1 MSASSYV
8 LGFLAGVLT
17 TLSPCVLPLLPIV
30 IASAAAA
37 HRWGPVALG
46 GGLII
51 TFVGVGLFVATIGFG
66 IGLDAQVFQ
75 YIAGGIMVVL
85 GLVLLSSPL
94 QQRLALAGAG
104 VGSIAEGWMQKIT
117 PEGWQ
122 GQLIIGLLLG
132 VVWVPCIGPTL
143 GAASLMASRG
153 ENLGQV
159 ALVMTAFGIGA
170 AAPLMII
177 GSLSREAMKRW
188 RGKINTTGH
197 VGKMVFGGL
206 VLIIGLAILTGADK
220 ILQTWLVQI
229 SPEWLTNL
237 TTRF

>member
-1 MSASSYV
+1 MSSSAYA

-30 IASAAAA
+30 IASAATA
-37 HRWGPVALG
+37 HRLGPLALG
-46 GGLII
+46 GGLVI

-75 YIAGGIMVVL
+75 YIAGSMMIVL
-85 GLVLLSSPL
+85 GLVLLSTPL

-104 VGSIAEGWMQKIT
+104 VGSMAEGWMQKVT

-122 GQLIIGLLLG
+122 GQLLIGLLLG
-132 VVWVPCIGPTL
+132 IVWVPCIGPTL

-159 ALVMTAFGIGA
+159 AGVMTLFGIGA
-170 AAPLMII
+170 AAPLIVI
-177 GSLSREAMKRW
+177 GSLSREALKRW

-197 VGKMVFGGL
+197 VGKMVFGGI
-206 VLIIGLAILTGADK
+206 VLLIGVAILSGFDK
-220 ILQTWLVQI
+220 VAQAWLVMH